1 MNITLSEAT
10 SPEDWHQSSPPAF
23 LAANWKMIICKSTCP
38 SCTHTNTNKHVAL
51 QIFHHQNH
59 FVLKLSLVRFPMSQH
74 PYWSLNDHCLKG
86 NLQSPVFVNRV
97 FFFQAFQ
104 MTALIDRAVFATL
117 AYPSF
122 LQGSWNT
129 ETKNTAC
136 KSDKHRLSNKG
147 VWKSSQG
154 KKPVSKLFPRSA
166 SHNNGDNLQPFAIII
181 LKASS
186 FGIDPADLKFSMEE
200 SWLIILLHSSSL
212 QLGLYLSCAW
222 PGVHLLPACTST
234 PGNDPSLS
242 GPWGG
247 AKPTYRHG
255 IQHGTYMCAILS
267 APNPKILD
275 IGDEEN
281 EGSPVTKT
289 VIAWRDRKGGME
301 VS

>member
-186 FGIDPADLKFSMEE
+186 SGIDPVDLKFSMEE

-212 QLGLYLSCAW
+212 QLGLYLSL
-222 PGVHLLPACTST
+222 V
-234 PGNDPSLS
+234 
-242 GPWGG
+242 
-247 AKPTYRHG
+247 
-255 IQHGTYMCAILS
+255 
-267 APNPKILD
+267 
-275 IGDEEN
+275 
-281 EGSPVTKT
+281 
-289 VIAWRDRKGGME
+289 
-301 VS
+301 

>member
-1 MNITLSEAT
+1 MTIAWREICSLPSLWIECFFSRPSRWLHWLTGLFL
-10 SPEDWHQSSPPAF
+10 PLLRIPA
-23 LAANWKMIICKSTCP
+23 SYR
-38 SCTHTNTNKHVAL
+38 VA
-51 QIFHHQNH
+51 
-59 FVLKLSLVRFPMSQH
+59 
-74 PYWSLNDHCLKG
+74 
-86 NLQSPVFVNRV
+86 
-97 FFFQAFQ
+97 
-104 MTALIDRAVFATL
+104 
-117 AYPSF
+117 
-122 LQGSWNT
+122 
-129 ETKNTAC
+129 ETQKQKNTAC

-166 SHNNGDNLQPFAIII
+166 SHKNGDNLQPFAIII

-186 FGIDPADLKFSMEE
+186 SGIDPADLKFSMEE

-234 PGNDPSLS
+234 PGNDPSLF
-242 GPWGG
+242 GTWGG

-255 IQHGTYMCAILS
+255 IPHGTYMCAILD

-289 VIAWRDRKGGME
+289 VIAWRDRKW
-301 VS
+301 VWRCHNRWYAKSRDIRWRK